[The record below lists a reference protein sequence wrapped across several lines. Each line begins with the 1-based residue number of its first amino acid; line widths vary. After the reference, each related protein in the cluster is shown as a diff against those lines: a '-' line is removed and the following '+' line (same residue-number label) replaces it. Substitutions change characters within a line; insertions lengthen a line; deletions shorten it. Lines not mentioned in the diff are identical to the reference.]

1 MFGELSGA
9 VISVLLMS
17 FREAEMAEFV
27 PDTGSLIID
36 CDTCTVRGVGCDDCV
51 VNALLDIDVRAA
63 DEDLELDA
71 DEARALDVL
80 ASGGLLPPL
89 RLTHRSQAG

>member
-1 MFGELSGA
+1 
-9 VISVLLMS
+9 
-17 FREAEMAEFV
+17 MAEFA
-27 PDTGSLIID
+27 PNTGGLIID

-51 VNALLDIDVRAA
+51 VTALLDLDTQYAH
-63 DEDLELDA
+63 EDLELDP

-89 RLTHRSQAG
+89 RLTPRSQAG